1 MVIERAPSRD
11 DLVLL
16 ALPPPQDDVLVPPF
30 DSALRVSSTWSAT
43 VNLLTTI
50 VGGGILSL
58 PFTFKACG
66 LVVGLS
72 TLVASGVASGLTMG
86 WLIECARLTGA
97 NDFSAVAARAFASSG
112 AAGGGGA
119 AAELVVTLVVLTICV
134 FTLLADSILIADTS
148 SALLTAAIGP
158 PADDDG
164 GGTARRRDATLGVL
178 LVLVVLPL
186 LLQRSLHALRHA
198 GLAGFLSACFL
209 GLVLVVRAAQRILS
223 SPPFTRSPY
232 VDDDIDDGG
241 DGETGDTA
249 LAPLALLPASWG
261 DALAY
266 APLLVVCFVCHF
278 NVIGVH
284 ASLERPTRARASGA
298 VWLSIGGR
306 CVRGTASRARAADVI
321 VTATREDAVVTTTR
335 PTDTRGGWRR
345 AGPEAAFRPLAHDWR
360 VPRTSLPPRT
370 GRALLSSRPTH
381 DI

>member
-1 MVIERAPSRD
+1 
-11 DLVLL
+11 
-16 ALPPPQDDVLVPPF
+16 VLVPPF

-164 GGTARRRDATLGVL
+164 GGTARRRDAALGVL

-186 LLQRSLHALRHA
+186 SLQRSLHALRHA

-223 SPPFTRSPY
+223 SSAGPFTSSPH
-232 VDDDIDDGG
+232 
-241 DGETGDTA
+241 TSTTTSTTA
-249 LAPLALLPASWG
+249 
-261 DALAY
+261 
-266 APLLVVCFVCHF
+266 
-278 NVIGVH
+278 
-284 ASLERPTRARASGA
+284 A
-298 VWLSIGGR
+298 VA
-306 CVRGTASRARAADVI
+306 TP
-321 VTATREDAVVTTTR
+321 ATRRSRRSRCCRRRGATR
-335 PTDTRGGWRR
+335 SRTRRYW
-345 AGPEAAFRPLAHDWR
+345 LC
-360 VPRTSLPPRT
+360 
-370 GRALLSSRPTH
+370 ALCATLM
-381 DI
+381 